1 MEKEY
6 TILDVI
12 KNSSS
17 LFISKDGSHNILYR
31 YNEDKNTIEYTS
43 DGLDWYP
50 SGIRLKSLANM
61 KFIKCEHEYT
71 IEDLIRNQRKVYVL
85 ENEPGEPTLYTVD
98 DGILYFHLEVCG
110 QWLPSGMG
118 YNDAIK
124 QKFVEYT
131 GGIKYEN

>member
-1 MEKEY
+1 MENKY

-12 KNSSS
+12 KNSPI
-17 LFISKDGSHNILYR
+17 LFKCWEGSNKIFYR
-31 YNEDKNTIEYTS
+31 YNKYKDTIEYTS
-43 DGLDWYP
+43 DGFDWHP
-50 SGIRLKSLANM
+50 TFMSLKSLANVE
-61 KFIKCEHEYT
+61 FIKYEPTYT

-85 ENEPGEPTLYTVD
+85 EDEPGEPTLYTVD

>member
-17 LFISKDGSHNILYR
+17 LFISEDGSNNILYR
-31 YNEDKNTIEYTS
+31 YNKDKDTIEYTS
-43 DGLDWYP
+43 NGLDWYP
-50 SGIRLKSLANM
+50 SAISLKVFATM
-61 KFIKCEHEYT
+61 KFIKCEHLYT
-71 IEDLIRNQRKVYVL
+71 IEDLIRNQRKVYEL
-85 ENEPGEPTLYTVD
+85 EDEPTLYTVD
-98 DGILYFHLEVCG
+98 DGILYFYAING
-110 QWLPSGMG
+110 QWLESEMV
-118 YNDAIK
+118 YNDVMK

>member
-1 MEKEY
+1 MENKY

-17 LFISKDGSHNILYR
+17 LFTSVDGSNKILYR
-31 YNEDKNTIEYTS
+31 YNKDKDTIEYTS

-50 SGIRLKSLANM
+50 SAISLKSLATM
-61 KFIKCEHEYT
+61 KFIKCEHKYT
-71 IEDLIRNQRKVYVL
+71 IEDLIRNQRKVYEL
-85 ENEPGEPTLYTVD
+85 EDEPTLYTVN
-98 DGILYFHLEVCG
+98 DGILYFYLEAYRK
-110 QWLPSGMG
+110 WLKSDMV
-118 YNDAIK
+118 YNDVMK

>member
-1 MEKEY
+1 MENEY

-17 LFISKDGSHNILYR
+17 LFIIRDGSNKILYR
-31 YNEDKNTIEYTS
+31 YNEDKNIIEYTS

-50 SGIRLKSLANM
+50 TSISLKSLTTV

-85 ENEPGEPTLYTVD
+85 EDEPVLYTVD
-98 DGILYFHLEVCG
+98 DGILYFYSEVYR
-110 QWLPSGMG
+110 QWLESDMV
-118 YNDAIK
+118 YNDVMK
-124 QKFVEYT
+124 QKFVAYA

>member
-17 LFISKDGSHNILYR
+17 LFTSRDGSNNILYR
-31 YNEDKNTIEYTS
+31 YNKDKDTIEYTS
-43 DGLDWYP
+43 NGLDWYP
-50 SGIRLKSLANM
+50 SAISLKVFATM
-61 KFIKCEHEYT
+61 KFIKCEHLYT
-71 IEDLIRNQRKVYVL
+71 IEDLIRNQGKVYEL
-85 ENEPGEPTLYTVD
+85 EDEPVLYTVD
-98 DGILYFHLEVCG
+98 DGILYFYAING
-110 QWLPSGMG
+110 QWLESEMV
-118 YNDAIK
+118 YNDVMK